1 VKTIKNGEDPNMTN
15 PVPEEEEKES
25 IATQEVETFDG
36 SVAERPSRPRQPL
49 IEESPEEPDH
59 LKGRELAQQWS
70 LDESLQWP
78 PATSTSGIHLVLG
91 DVPGSPART
100 KDIGNPQPG
109 DLKPSSTPWTIG
121 CSSSMPNLPGMPGA
135 STFGRADA
143 TRNSHALHPFP
154 PQAASS
160 SVAVLAP
167 ASFHELSGASSHLPH
182 PATVPPAA
190 VRAPVAHVP
199 AAPSSEPS
207 QSVDDQSISMAQKHA
222 HWALSALTFDD
233 VETAIKE
240 FKNSLRHLGAT
251 C

>member
-1 VKTIKNGEDPNMTN
+1 MTN
-15 PVPEEEEKES
+15 PVPEEEENES

-36 SVAERPSRPRQPL
+36 SVAERPSRPRQPP
-49 IEESPEEPDH
+49 IEQLPEEPDQ
-59 LKGRELAQQWS
+59 LKGRELAQQWP
-70 LDESLQWP
+70 LNEPLQWP
-78 PATSTSGIHLVLG
+78 PATSTSDIPFVLG

-100 KDIGNPQPG
+100 KDIGNPHPG
-109 DLKPSSTPWTIG
+109 DLKPYSTPAKIG
-121 CSSSMPNLPGMPGA
+121 CLSSVPNLPGMPRA
-135 STFGRADA
+135 SAFGRANA
-143 TRNSHALHPFP
+143 TRYSHAVHPFP
-154 PQAASS
+154 PRAASS

-167 ASFHELSGASSHLPH
+167 ASFHDLSGASSDLLH
-182 PATVPPAA
+182 PATIPPAV

-207 QSVDDQSISMAQKHA
+207 QSVDDQSISMAQKHT

-233 VETAIKE
+233 VDTAIKE